1 MSLTSFVLR
10 FASPP
15 PKVEEHDRYLF
26 IGPHPDDIEIGAGAT
41 AAKLVSMGKKVC
53 FLICTDG
60 RFGSETVPPEEL
72 VEIRKAEAVKSAK
85 TLGVT
90 DVRFLDLC
98 DGGFYDEDELCRGI
112 AKTIGDFKPDLVFAP
127 DYFVAS
133 ESHTD
138 HLNVGKASARAAYF
152 APYSGVAAKLGA
164 ESADVKGI
172 AYYMTAKPNRYVLT
186 SGELL
191 KLQLDSV
198 AKCHVSQFDADGMKA
213 LSLYL
218 RIRSLDFGLR
228 NLRLHA
234 EGFRCISA
242 QGMHCMPESDFI

>member
-1 MSLTSFVLR
+1 MSLTSLVLTLV
-10 FASPP
+10 APP
-15 PKVEEHDRYLF
+15 PQIEGFDRYLF
-26 IGPHPDDIEIGAGAT
+26 VGPHPDDIEIGAGAT

-60 RFGSETVPPEEL
+60 RFGSETISPKEL
-72 VEIRKAEAVKSAK
+72 IEIRKAEAIKSAK
-85 TLGVT
+85 MLGVT
-90 DVRFLDLC
+90 DVRFSELC

-112 AKTIGDFKPDLVFAP
+112 AKTIGDFKPDLVLAP
-127 DYFVAS
+127 DHFVAS

-138 HLNVGKASARAAYF
+138 HLKVGRAAARAAYF

-191 KLQLDSV
+191 RLQLDSV
-198 AKCHVSQFDADGMKA
+198 SKCHVSQFDAEGMKA

-218 RIRSLDFGLR
+218 KLRSLDFGLR
-228 NLRLHA
+228 KFGLHA

-242 QGMHCMPESDFI
+242 QGMHCLPESDLI